1 MKKTLLT
8 VMLPVTL
15 LMLLPLSE
23 TRACEA
29 AADSI
34 YLVRHTDR
42 GRSDFLLESGW
53 SQALSLANALDKA
66 PINHIYVT
74 EYPRTQ
80 QTASIVARAKG
91 ISPVV
96 VPANSAG
103 DLAKALCE
111 HPDGDSIL
119 VVGHS
124 HTIPSM
130 LAELGF
136 AEEGI
141 EYCEMYLLRQGSI
154 EKLNFCE

>member
-1 MKKTLLT
+1 VPGEEINMKKAFLT
-8 VMLPVTL
+8 AILPVSV
-15 LMLLPLSE
+15 LMVLPQSE

-42 GRSDFLLESGW
+42 GRSNFLLESGW
-53 SQALSLANALDKA
+53 AQAESLATALDKT
-66 PINHIYVT
+66 PLNHIYVT

-80 QTASIVARAKG
+80 QTASIVAKAKG

-103 DLAKALCE
+103 DLARALCE
-111 HPDGDSIL
+111 HPDGDSVL

-130 LAELGF
+130 LTELGF
-136 AEEGI
+136 AEKKS
-141 EYCEMYLLRQGSI
+141 SI
-154 EKLNFCE
+154 AKCF